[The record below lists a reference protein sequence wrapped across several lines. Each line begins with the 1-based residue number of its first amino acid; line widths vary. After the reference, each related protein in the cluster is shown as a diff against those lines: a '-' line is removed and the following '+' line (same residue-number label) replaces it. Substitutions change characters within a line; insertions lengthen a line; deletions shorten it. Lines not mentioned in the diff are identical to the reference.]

1 MPAAPQRKGR
11 RRGGLGFAGAEG
23 DKRKLLMSEIE
34 KLANPDNIRRTAIG
48 DLGLDS
54 DSGGEFG
61 SQLDFKKASTTK
73 KSRKE

>member
-1 MPAAPQRKGR
+1 
-11 RRGGLGFAGAEG
+11 
-23 DKRKLLMSEIE
+23 MSEIE